1 MAEPQ
6 KKEAVPQ
13 AQKYRA
19 LKVTISGDYYNSK
32 KEKVDFDKVV
42 GVIPWCDEDKGLASM
57 HVRGRYAIMWI
68 KAAKNDDGTPKYPER
83 IDRIHQCFIDDVVE
97 TKASFSFVGKD
108 IKELTQEELQDLAT
122 AKNITK
128 VPLPNSGHSKRSML
142 ELTYAAYCQFVL
154 NKKLK
159 PEPHEAGFNFSK
171 LPSLFLDASGR
182 VDNTRKLSNDEVI
195 EAEMR
200 GKKVN
205 LGESKASS
213 ENAFSLEELKQLAEE
228 TGVAYDDGITH
239 ADLYKALFS
248 AK

>member
-6 KKEAVPQ
+6 KKAAPEA
-13 AQKYRA
+13 AKYRA

-32 KEKVDFDKVV
+32 KEKVDFDKVE
-42 GVIPWCDEDKGLASM
+42 GVIPWCDEEKGIASM
-57 HVRGRYAIMWI
+57 HVRGRYAINWI
-68 KAAKNDDGTPKYPER
+68 KNAKNDDGTPKYPER
-83 IDRIHQCFIDDVVE
+83 IDRIHQCFIDDVEE
-97 TKASFSFVGKD
+97 TKASFSFIGKD
-108 IKELTQEELQDLAT
+108 IKELSQEELQDLAT
-122 AKNITK
+122 AKNIMK

-142 ELTYAAYCQFVL
+142 ELTYAAYCHFVL

-159 PEPHEAGFNFSK
+159 PEPHEPGFNFSK

-213 ENAFSLEELKQLAEE
+213 ENAFSLDELKQLYTE
-228 TGVAYDDGITH
+228 TTGQPPDDGITH